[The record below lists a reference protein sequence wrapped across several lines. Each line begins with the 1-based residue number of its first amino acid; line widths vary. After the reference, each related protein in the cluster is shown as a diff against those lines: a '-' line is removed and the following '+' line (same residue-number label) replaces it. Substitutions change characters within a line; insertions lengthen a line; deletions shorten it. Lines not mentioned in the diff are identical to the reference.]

1 MLTAKLKTFL
11 LVKTKCILFISVGVL
26 CNGSISD
33 FDSESVGSIPT
44 TPTNFRLIRC
54 DYVVMVATQIVILLV
69 WVRSPL
75 VTPNKF
81 AALADVVIAV
91 A

>member
-11 LVKTKCILFISVGVL
+11 LVKTKCILFYFVGVL

-44 TPTNFRLIRC
+44 TPASYAT
-54 DYVVMVATQIVILLV
+54 VVLWVGHRIVYPIQAGSIPV
-69 WVRSPL
+69 CGAKQGP
-75 VTPNKF
+75 
-81 AALADVVIAV
+81 
-91 A
+91 